1 MGVNKRLAVD
11 IVSFWDDQEQ
21 LRVLNGQE
29 LEARKEAREDFKKW
43 ALMKEIS
50 WRQKSRETW
59 LKEGDKNTRFFHR
72 MANSKRKRNCLKKIK
87 INGLWL
93 SEEQEIK
100 RGVVRAYQNLLSD
113 PDGWH
118 FSLNSLEFDRIGVE
132 EVAGLEEV
140 LCGRGL
146 LGPFGVEW
154 GQDAWSG
161 RVPPHFLAVLLG
173 FR

>member
-1 MGVNKRLAVD
+1 
-11 IVSFWDDQEQ
+11 
-21 LRVLNGQE
+21 
-29 LEARKEAREDFKKW
+29 
-43 ALMKEIS
+43 MKEIS

-113 PDGWH
+113 P
-118 FSLNSLEFDRIGVE
+118 
-132 EVAGLEEV
+132 
-140 LCGRGL
+140 
-146 LGPFGVEW
+146 
-154 GQDAWSG
+154 SG
-161 RVPPHFLAVLLG
+161 
-173 FR
+173 